1 MWISPVPK
9 WGKIWM
15 NTSEEGTASE
25 IRAPHCTMGFWLGGS
40 PCKSK
45 KLVKEEKQEMLKWIT
60 IETG

>member
-1 MWISPVPK
+1 
-9 WGKIWM
+9 M